1 MAPITKVQRVRQRL
15 ELLQQLDNVTISIPL
30 YLLPHSHEMAAPAL
44 AIVLTF
50 KAERWG
56 IGQGQQYWP
65 FLSRT
70 QNFPR
75 TVLTLADF
83 FYILLGRP
91 ILYG

>member
-1 MAPITKVQRVRQRL
+1 
-15 ELLQQLDNVTISIPL
+15 
-30 YLLPHSHEMAAPAL
+30 MAAPAL
-44 AIVLTF
+44 ATVLTF

-56 IGQGQQYWP
+56 IGRGQQYWP
-65 FLSRT
+65 LLSGI

-91 ILYG
+91 YIVWLALLVEKPRKVHTYSLHVL

>member
-1 MAPITKVQRVRQRL
+1 MKVQRVKQRL
-15 ELLQQLDNVTISIPL
+15 ELLRRLDIVTISIPL
-30 YLLPHSHEMAAPAL
+30 YLLPYSQEMAAPAL

-50 KAERWG
+50 KADRWG

-65 FLSRT
+65 LLSGT

-83 FYILLGRP
+83 YVLLGRP
-91 ILYG
+91 L